1 MTLAPLMT
9 VGVRALLVKTN
20 IVRLVSGLALVG
32 MVLTQTNCAPGRKP
46 IVKVRRRMNMTVKE
60 LRAKLSTVPEDAQVE
75 MLMCQNDNPVE
86 EACRVDKMVY
96 FQWLEKD
103 GASSVV
109 LYPA

>member
-1 MTLAPLMT
+1 MTLAPLMI
-9 VGVRALLVKTN
+9 VGVHALFVKTN
-20 IVRLVSGLALVG
+20 IVRLVSGLAPVG
-32 MVLTQTNCAPGRKP
+32 TALILINCVPGRKP
-46 IVKVRRRMNMTVKE
+46 IVKVRRRMTMTVKE

-75 MLMCQNDNPVE
+75 MVMCQNDNPVE
-86 EACRVDKMVY
+86 DACRVDKMVY